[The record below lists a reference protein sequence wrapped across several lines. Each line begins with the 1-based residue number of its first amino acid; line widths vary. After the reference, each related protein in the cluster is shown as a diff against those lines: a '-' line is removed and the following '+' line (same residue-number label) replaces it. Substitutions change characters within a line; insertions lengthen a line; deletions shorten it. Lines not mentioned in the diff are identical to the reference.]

1 MPLLSLRGFSPTVA
15 PDAFVA
21 PDAQLIGRVSVGA
34 EASVWYQVVA
44 RADLNVITIGERTNI
59 QDGAILHLE
68 DDQPCTVGRE
78 VVVGHRA
85 VLHGCTV
92 GDGSLIGIG
101 AILLTG
107 CVIGAGA
114 MVGAGAV
121 VPEGMSVRP
130 GWLALGIPAR
140 EVRQL
145 SPAERSDIPHL
156 AAKYCDLA
164 GEFKQATFQGA
175 RA

>member
-1 MPLLSLRGFSPTVA
+1 M
-15 PDAFVA
+15 
-21 PDAQLIGRVSVGA
+21 
-34 EASVWYQVVA
+34 
-44 RADLNVITIGERTNI
+44 
-59 QDGAILHLE
+59 
-68 DDQPCTVGRE
+68 
-78 VVVGHRA
+78 
-85 VLHGCTV
+85 LHGCTV
-92 GDGSLIGIG
+92 GDRSLVGIG

-121 VPEGMSVRP
+121 VPPGMRIRP

-145 SPAERSDIPHL
+145 TAVERADIPHL
-156 AAKYCDLA
+156 AGKYCDIA